1 MLKSTA
7 KKIKNLIVS
16 FAILF
21 MAIIL
26 LYGFAN
32 MISNGSYYL
41 VENMEKMN
49 KQVDCDKSSV
59 DNNTVAI
66 EDITKMVGGMMGMN
80 IKNDIRL
87 KQIEADLKKQEQT
100 VKKVEMRCIKSN
112 E

>member
-1 MLKSTA
+1 MLKSKA

-66 EDITKMVGGMMGMN
+66 EDISEMTTKMLDMN
-80 IKNDIRL
+80 NKNEQRL
-87 KQIEADLKKQEQT
+87 KQLESDLKKQEQT
-100 VKKVEMRCIKSN
+100 VKKVEMRCIKAN
-112 E
+112 Q

>member
-1 MLKSTA
+1 MLKSTS
-7 KKIKNLIVS
+7 KKIKNLIIS

-21 MAIIL
+21 MTIIL

-59 DNNTVAI
+59 DNNTIALEEI
-66 EDITKMVGGMMGMN
+66 SEMTGKMLGMN
-80 IKNDIRL
+80 IQNEQRL
-87 KQIEADLKKQEQT
+87 NQLETDLKRQEQT
-100 VKKVEMRCIKSN
+100 VKKVEMRCIKAN
-112 E
+112 Q